1 MMERVRGSK
10 LCAALV
16 VAALGVPFAAQAAD
30 APAGQAAMQQAVQKG
45 ADLFAHE
52 SFGGAGTCET
62 CHLNG
67 GRDAGKLPNGKAIP
81 SLIGAAAA
89 FPRYSVRTQSVIT
102 LAQQITRCIHGALKG
117 TPPAFGSPE
126 LVDLE
131 TYITS
136 LSKGVVMGR
145 QFE

>member
-1 MMERVRGSK
+1 MMVRGTGSR
-10 LCAALV
+10 LCAVLV
-16 VAALGVPFAAQAAD
+16 VAALGAPFAARAAD
-30 APAGQAAMQQAVQKG
+30 APAGQAALRQAVQKG

-52 SFGGAGTCET
+52 SFGGAGNCEA

-67 GRDAGKLPNGKAIP
+67 GRDAGKVPNGKAIP
-81 SLIGAAAA
+81 SLIGAAAS
-89 FPRYSVRTQSVIT
+89 FPRYAARTQSVIT
-102 LAQQITRCIHGALKG
+102 LQQQIMRCIGGALKG

-136 LSKGVVMGR
+136 LSKGVAMGR

>member
-1 MMERVRGSK
+1 MPRLQDRHITQK
-10 LCAALV
+10 TRAN
-16 VAALGVPFAAQAAD
+16 QA
-30 APAGQAAMQQAVQKG
+30 GRTFHTLS

-89 FPRYSVRTQSVIT
+89 FPRYSPRVQSVIT
-102 LAQQITRCIHGALKG
+102 LSQQIARCIGGALKG
-117 TPPAFGSPE
+117 TPPAFGSPD
-126 LVDLE
+126 LVALD

>member
-1 MMERVRGSK
+1 MARRTGSK

-16 VAALGVPFAAQAAD
+16 VAALGVPFVAQAAD

-89 FPRYSVRTQSVIT
+89 FPRYSARAQSVIT
-102 LAQQITRCIHGALKG
+102 LSQQIARCIGGGLKG
-117 TPPAFGSPE
+117 TPPAFGSPN
-126 LVDLE
+126 LVALD

-136 LSKGVVMGR
+136 LSKGAVMGR